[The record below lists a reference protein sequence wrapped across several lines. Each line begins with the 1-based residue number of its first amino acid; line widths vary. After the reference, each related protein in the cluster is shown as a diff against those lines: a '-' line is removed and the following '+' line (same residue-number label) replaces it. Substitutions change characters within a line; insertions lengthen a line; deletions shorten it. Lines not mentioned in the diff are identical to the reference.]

1 MRELLRAKSNQTLTP
16 EQEHV
21 LKYVSDV
28 GTSVSYTSNIGN
40 IIATRISALWNFVGP
55 SFTVTQGANSV
66 YRCLE
71 IAQGMLARGE
81 VDAAVVAGVDL
92 AASAENMYLKA
103 KCSSN
108 SGGLS
113 PDAAPRASFES
124 TAEGFFAG
132 EGCGAIVLTRLA
144 DVDES
149 KLAAAG
155 STATAPTETGQC
167 RIYASIDAVAGAGNS
182 RTAGTI
188 ALARAGRSAS
198 DVAYLEVSG
207 DSAATDRVELADLA
221 RLYASEDATTS
232 TPTVAVG
239 TVKATVGH
247 VGHASGAAALI
258 KTALSLY
265 NRYLPVLPRWNA
277 PKAELRDGAHAP
289 FGERSPFYVC
299 PESRAWVGNVSRDRV
314 AFVSGVGSSAPG
326 SCFGVVLSD
335 VAGHHETHNLL
346 SRAVDTPKVL
356 VVESDSGASLLA
368 AVAGAL
374 ARASQSDGAARQEY
388 VNLLRATLEGQNSDD
403 NQARAQEQKM
413 VLALVASPSTLAP
426 ELQSAVRGLSS
437 CERSGWAKGWSSPA
451 GSCFAPRRIAN
462 AHKVAF
468 MYGDGASPYVVSCF
482 ARRWRMV
489 G

>member
-92 AASAENMYLKA
+92 AASAENIYLKA
-103 KCSSN
+103 CSSN

-113 PDAAPRASFES
+113 PDTAPRASFES

-132 EGCGAIVLTRLA
+132 EGCGAIVLTRLV
-144 DVDES
+144 DVDSS

-155 STATAPTETGQC
+155 STATAPTEPGQC
-167 RIYASIDAVAGAGNS
+167 RIYAAIDAVVGAGNS
-182 RTAGTI
+182 QTAGAS
-188 ALARAGRSAS
+188 ALTRAGRNAS

-207 DSAATDRVELADLA
+207 DGPGSDGEELAGLA
-221 RLYASEDATTS
+221 RLYTNETVT

-277 PKAELRDGAHAP
+277 PKAELRDGANAA
-289 FGERSPFYVC
+289 FGEQSPFYVC

-314 AFVSGVGSSAPG
+314 ALVSGVGSSAPG

-335 VAGHHETHNLL
+335 VAGHHEKHNLL
-346 SRAVDTPKVL
+346 SRAVDSVKVL
-356 VVESDSGASLLA
+356 VFESGSGSSLLA
-368 AVAGAL
+368 AVADAL
-374 ARASQSDGAARQEY
+374 AQANQSDEAARQEY
-388 VNLLRATLEGQNSDD
+388 VNLLKATVEGQH
-403 NQARAQEQKM
+403 QARNKEDKM
-413 VLALVASPSTLAP
+413 VLSLVASPSTLAS

-437 CERSGWAKGWSSPA
+437 CQQSGWSKGWSSPA
-451 GSCFAPRRIAN
+451 GSCFAPHCMEG

-468 MYGDGASPYVVSCF
+468 MYGDGASPYVLVTKSLSDF
-482 ARRWRMV
+482 DS
-489 G
+489 